1 MEENKIQE
9 DENIFFIFK
18 NNNVSDK
25 NVLKNRSREK
35 GVFIS
40 K

>member
-18 NNNVSDK
+18 NKNVSDK

-35 GVFIS
+35 GVFLS